1 MTDQPLNPFAQALAL
16 APLRIPTRSTRTT
29 PLCTHPL
36 LMSNPPRRSG
46 GSKKKSSWR
55 RPVQVFAVLLFL
67 FLVGTVIVLSTVVHY
82 FGVDKNSFLS
92 EDEVPWHPEDA
103 IKPLRD
109 PVEQTELSGST
120 SADDSNAKRAEDFTE
135 ILDDDAADDNGAP
148 AATGSSAVSPSK
160 GSTTSAPVDDAVWGI
175 DGKGTGG
182 YWMRKDWDG
191 KVANTHSWDRLY
203 NITAR

>member
-1 MTDQPLNPFAQALAL
+1 
-16 APLRIPTRSTRTT
+16 
-29 PLCTHPL
+29 
-36 LMSNPPRRSG
+36 MSNPPRRSG
-46 GSKKKSSWR
+46 GVMKKSAWR
-55 RPVQVFAVLLFL
+55 RPVLIFAVLLAL

-92 EDEVPWHPEDA
+92 EDEVPWKPEDV

-109 PVEQTELSGST
+109 PPQTELAESPS
-120 SADDSNAKRAEDFTE
+120 SESEDAKSKRASEDFTE
-135 ILDDDAADDNGAP
+135 ILDGDVADGASAGATSDSAVTGSTPSTSEDDA
-148 AATGSSAVSPSK
+148 
-160 GSTTSAPVDDAVWGI
+160 WGI